1 MCRWFNNHGKVE
13 QGDLSLTQDVVSLKP
28 RATNAISLF
37 AKDHSEEITTRMA
50 TLRAEEGTNAKEL
63 NLRYHRTIKNDMFE
77 NTDCKVFNF
86 NGEFLGSVSTNS
98 RPDIYGELATQERI
112 AYLSTNR
119 IYIGGIKGDA
129 KQLSI
134 AVK

>member
-1 MCRWFNNHGKVE
+1 MITVSAPSGTPKN
-13 QGDLSLTQDVVSLKP
+13 LSP
-28 RATNAISLF
+28 A
-37 AKDHSEEITTRMA
+37 
-50 TLRAEEGTNAKEL
+50 
-63 NLRYHRTIKNDMFE
+63 
-77 NTDCKVFNF
+77 CKVFNF
-86 NGEFLGSVSTNS
+86 TGEFLGSMSTNS